1 MSMHL
6 LGPWVTSTVYNRKRR
21 KKKVSAKE
29 QQLRLAHQKYIKKL
43 GYKPTGQSYRH
54 EFPDYGTDDNSTPTS
69 DRIVPFHG
77 GKKERQVYTG
87 DLLVGI
93 GTLHKS
99 NMVPVS
105 KNSSDAK
112 DIAKM
117 RR

>member
-6 LGPWVTSTVYNRKRR
+6 LGPWMTTSVYKRKRR

-29 QQLRLAHQKYIKKL
+29 QQLRLAHQKYINKL

-54 EFPDYGTDDNSTPTS
+54 EFPDYGKSDISTPTS
-69 DRIVPFHG
+69 DRIVPFQDW
-77 GKKERQVYTG
+77 KKESIKYTG
-87 DLLVGI
+87 NELAGI

-99 NMVPVS
+99 NMVPVRKDS
-105 KNSSDAK
+105 NDAK
-112 DIAKM
+112 NIAKM

>member
-29 QQLRLAHQKYIKKL
+29 QQLRLNHQKFISKL
-43 GYKPTGQSYRH
+43 GYKPTGQSYRQ
-54 EFPDYGTDDNSTPTS
+54 EFPDYGNTDNSTPTS
-69 DRIVPFHG
+69 DRIVPFNSW
-77 GKKERQVYTG
+77 KKTTKEYTG
-87 DLLVGI
+87 DQLAGI

-99 NMVPVS
+99 NMVPVRKDS
-105 KNSSDAK
+105 NDAK
-112 DIAKM
+112 EIAKM

>member
-1 MSMHL
+1 MSMQL
-6 LGPWVTSTVYNRKRR
+6 LGPWVTTSVYNRKRK

-29 QQLRLAHQKYIKKL
+29 QQLRLEHQKYIKKL
-43 GYKPTGQSYRH
+43 GYKPTWQSYRH
-54 EFPDYGTDDNSTPTS
+54 DFPDYGKDDISTPTS

-77 GKKERQVYTG
+77 AKKEKQIYTG
-87 DLLVGI
+87 NLLIGI

-105 KNSSDAK
+105 KNSNDAK
-112 DIAKM
+112 HIAKM

>member
-1 MSMHL
+1 MSHNQNKQEAD
-6 LGPWVTSTVYNRKRR
+6 GSVTIDVGNKRYTIERK
-21 KKKVSAKE
+21 SE
-29 QQLRLAHQKYIKKL
+29 KYIKKL

-54 EFPDYGTDDNSTPTS
+54 EFPDYGETDHSTPTS

-77 GKKERQVYTG
+77 KKERQVYTG
-87 DLLVGI
+87 DLLIGI

-105 KNSSDAK
+105 KNSNDAK
-112 DIAKM
+112 HIAKM

>member
-1 MSMHL
+1 MSMQL
-6 LGPWVTSTVYNRKRR
+6 LGPWMTTSVYNRKRK

-29 QQLRLAHQKYIKKL
+29 QQLRLEHQKYIKKL

-54 EFPDYGTDDNSTPTS
+54 EFPDYGETDHSTPTS

-77 GKKERQVYTG
+77 KKERQVYTG
-87 DLLVGI
+87 DLLIGI

-105 KNSSDAK
+105 KNSNDAK
-112 DIAKM
+112 HIAKM